1 MAQIRTGSGGT
12 WDTDKAV
19 RTSMRISNPKLTGK
33 FEDHDLLGTGNIE
46 SMLEVDHDFGT
57 DYIWEQFISQ

>member
-1 MAQIRTGSGGT
+1 MTQIRTGSGGT

-19 RTSMRISNPKLTGK
+19 RTSMKISNPKLTGK
-33 FEDHDLLGTGNIE
+33 FQDHDLGGNIE